1 MTERDC
7 RLRRQVSRILVSSM
21 AFASPAMAQE
31 AARSGLEEVVVTA
44 QRREESLQDAPIAI
58 TALSDRTLELR
69 GITDFGAVA
78 AATPSMSLTPY
89 PSSTNTLILYMRG
102 QGVADSMQITSDGS
116 VALYQDG
123 FYISRPQLSTFDLA
137 DIERV
142 EVLRGP
148 QGTLYGR
155 NTTGGAVNLIS
166 KRPSGELDF
175 KQELSMGDREY
186 FRSLS
191 ALDLPQWGGLSSK
204 ITYLYSR
211 KDGVVDNQAE
221 FSRDYQEEHQ
231 RAGRIALAWNGG
243 GAFTA
248 DYFFE
253 IGKIESTPIYY
264 QVPALEGSIPGYTA
278 EGKPADTTWR
288 PIDLPLSSGEY
299 QAHGLTLT
307 WAINDNFTV
316 NSLTGYRELDDD
328 IHQDYASAFSTPGS
342 PFPTEF
348 VTFDTLDTQ
357 QFTQELQFLGS
368 AGERVDY
375 LVGLYYFKE
384 EGDHFQHID
393 IDIPLPFIPEFGLFG
408 PIAIDKD
415 RDIDAESESKAIFA
429 QVTWTPPIL
438 DDRLEL
444 TLGGRYTEDSRKAT
458 RTTLNV
464 FAQGGQ
470 SFPIGVEPD
479 PFPGVPPDYGNSID
493 KDFSKFNP
501 AFTANMAW
509 TDDLSTY
516 LRVATGYKAG
526 GTAESG
532 PVGTFDRTFDP
543 EEILTYEVGLK
554 SLFADN
560 RVRLNAALFYSEFDD
575 MQLGFNTNPADLS
588 EVLLQN
594 AGEATVG
601 GLELEFAAAPTD
613 RLNLGLSYT
622 YLDPEIDRVEALPG
636 TIFDPAFNSASPYQ
650 VGDNIAE
657 VFALPYTSESSY
669 NLSAD
674 WTFAEFGNNALSAHI
689 NYRWEDDFFASAPT
703 GPGVPNR
710 ELYQID
716 AHDTLDARL
725 MWTFDMSEGRQ
736 ARVSVWGTN
745 ILDDETPQHIIGQGA
760 IIPLDADFNPVTP
773 PIPAGYT
780 HSVISWRAEPMYGVD
795 LVFEF

>member
-7 RLRRQVSRILVSSM
+7 TLRRQVSRILVSSM
-21 AFASPAMAQE
+21 ALASPAMAQE
-31 AARSGLEEVVVTA
+31 AARVGLEEVVVTA

-58 TALSDRTLELR
+58 TALSSETLELR

-166 KRPSGELDF
+166 KRPTGELGLS
-175 KQELSMGDREY
+175 QELSMGSREY
-186 FRSLS
+186 FRTLT
-191 ALDLPQWGGLSSK
+191 ALNLPKWGGLSSK
-204 ITYLYSR
+204 VTFLYSR
-211 KDGVVDNQAE
+211 QDGVVDNLNE
-221 FSRDYQEEHQ
+221 FSRDYQEEQQ
-231 RAGRIALAWNGG
+231 RAGRIALAWDGG

-253 IGKIESTPIYY
+253 VGEIESTSIYY
-264 QVPALEGSIPGYTA
+264 QVPALEASPTNPFGIPGYTA
-278 EGKPADTTWR
+278 EGKPAEHTWR
-288 PIDLPLSSGEY
+288 PVDLPLSSGEY
-299 QAHGLTLT
+299 SAHGLTLT
-307 WAINDNFTV
+307 WDVGENFTIK
-316 NSLTGYRELDDD
+316 SLTGYRELDDD
-328 IHQDYASAFSTPGS
+328 IYQDYASAFSTPGS
-342 PFPTEF
+342 PFPTDF
-348 VTFDTLDTQ
+348 ATFDNLETE

-368 AGERVDY
+368 IGERFDY

-384 EGDHFQHID
+384 DGDHFQHID
-393 IDIPLPFIPEFGLFG
+393 IDIPLPPLFG
-408 PIAIDKD
+408 GPLAIDKD
-415 RDIDAESESKAIFA
+415 RDIDAESTSKAAFA
-429 QVTWTPPIL
+429 QVTWTPPVL

-444 TLGGRYTEDSRKAT
+444 TFGGRYTKDNRKAS
-458 RTTLNV
+458 RTTLNT
-464 FAQGGQ
+464 FNG
-470 SFPIGVEPD
+470 FPIGVEPD
-479 PFPGVPPDYGNSID
+479 PDPVTPPNYGNSID

-526 GTAESG
+526 GTSESG
-532 PVGTFDRTFDP
+532 PVGTFERTFEP
-543 EEILTYEVGLK
+543 EEILTYELGLK
-554 SLFADN
+554 SMLADN

-588 EVLLQN
+588 EVLLLN

-601 GLELEFAAAPTD
+601 GVELEIAAAVTD
-613 RLNLGLSYT
+613 NLNLSLSYT
-622 YLDPEIDRVEALPG
+622 YLDAEIDKVDALAG

-650 VGDNIAE
+650 VGDNVAD
-657 VFALPYTSESSY
+657 VFALPYTSENSV
-669 NLSAD
+669 NAAID
-674 WTFAEFGNNALSAHI
+674 WTFLEFGSSALSAHL
-689 NYRWEDDFFASAPT
+689 NYRWQDDFFATATT
-703 GPGVPNR
+703 GPAVPNNNF
-710 ELYQID
+710 YAID

-725 MWTFDMSEGRQ
+725 MWSFDMAEGRQ
-736 ARVSVWGTN
+736 ARVSVWGKN
-745 ILDDETPQHIIGQGA
+745 VLDEEAPQHVIGQGA
-760 IIPLDADFNPVTP
+760 IIPLDGDFNPLTP

-780 HSVISWRAEPMYGVD
+780 HTVFSWREEPTYGVD

>member
-7 RLRRQVSRILVSSM
+7 TLRRQVSRILVSSM
-21 AFASPAMAQE
+21 ALASSAMAQE
-31 AARSGLEEVVVTA
+31 APRSGLEEVVVTA

-58 TALSDRTLELR
+58 TALSDEQLELR

-137 DIERV
+137 DIDRV

-186 FRSLS
+186 FRTLS
-191 ALDLPQWGGLSSK
+191 ALDLPEWHGLRTK
-204 ITYLYSR
+204 FTYLYSR
-211 KDGVVDNQAE
+211 KDGVVDNLNE

-231 RAGRIALAWNGG
+231 RAGRVALSWDGG
-243 GAFTA
+243 GAFAA

-253 IGKIESTPIYY
+253 IGKIGSTSIYY
-264 QVPALEGSIPGYTA
+264 QVPALEGSIPGYDA
-278 EGKPADTTWR
+278 SGKPAEHTWR
-288 PIDLPLSSGEY
+288 PVDLPLSEGEY
-299 QAHGLTLT
+299 NAHGLTLT
-307 WAINDNFTV
+307 WEVNDNFTIK
-316 NSLTGYRELDDD
+316 SLTGYRELDDD
-328 IHQDYASAFSTPGS
+328 IYQDYAGAFSTPGLPS
-342 PFPTEF
+342 ATEF
-348 VTFDTLDTQ
+348 ATFDTLDTE
-357 QFTQELQFLGS
+357 QFTQELQLLGS
-368 AGERVDY
+368 IGERFDF

-384 EGDHFQHID
+384 DGDHFQHID
-393 IDIPLPFIPEFGLFG
+393 IDNLGLGPFSFS
-408 PIAIDKD
+408 IDKD
-415 RDIDAESESKAIFA
+415 RDIDAESESQAAFA
-429 QVTWTPPIL
+429 QVTWTPAIL

-444 TLGGRYTEDSRKAT
+444 TFGGRYTKDNRKAT
-458 RTTLNV
+458 RTTLNT
-464 FAQGGQ
+464 FFG
-470 SFPIGVEPD
+470 FPIGVEPS
-479 PFPGVPPDYGNSID
+479 PIFAPGGNSID
-493 KDFSKFNP
+493 EDFSKFNP

-509 TDDLSTY
+509 TTDVSTY
-516 LRVATGYKAG
+516 LRIATGYKAG
-526 GTAESG
+526 GISEAG
-532 PVGTFDRTFDP
+532 AVGTFNSAFVFQP
-543 EEILTYEVGLK
+543 EEILTYELGLK
-554 SLFADN
+554 SMLADD
-560 RVRLNAALFYSEFDD
+560 RVRLNMAVFYSEFDD

-588 EVLLQN
+588 EVLLTN

-601 GLELEFAAAPTD
+601 GVEIEGQWAATD
-613 RLNLGLSYT
+613 DLQFSVNYT
-622 YLDPEIDRVEALPG
+622 YLDPEIDRVDAPAG
-636 TIFDPAFNSASPYQ
+636 TIFDPAKNSLSPYQ

-657 VFALPYTSESSY
+657 RFALPYTSDNSY
-669 NLSAD
+669 AVSAD
-674 WTFAEFGNNALSAHI
+674 WTFARFGSSALSAHV
-689 NYRWEDDFFASAPT
+689 NYRWEDDFFASSPT
-703 GPGVPNR
+703 GPAVPNR

-716 AHDTLDARL
+716 AHDTLDGRL
-725 MWTFDMSEGRQ
+725 MWAFDMSEGRQ

-760 IIPLDADFNPVTP
+760 IIPLATQPFPT
-773 PIPAGYT
+773 PAGYT
-780 HSVISWRAEPMYGVD
+780 HSVFSWRAEPMYGVD

>member
-7 RLRRQVSRILVSSM
+7 TLRRQVSRILVSSM
-21 AFASPAMAQE
+21 ALASPAIAQE
-31 AARSGLEEVVVTA
+31 APRVGLEEVVVTA

-58 TALSDRTLELR
+58 TALSEEQLELR

-137 DIERV
+137 DIDRV

-175 KQELSMGDREY
+175 KQELSMGNREY
-186 FRSLS
+186 FRTLS
-191 ALDLPQWGGLSSK
+191 ALDLPQWHGLSSK
-204 ITYLYSR
+204 FTYLYSR
-211 KDGVVDNQAE
+211 KDGVVDNLNE
-221 FSRDYQEEHQ
+221 FSRDFQEEHQ
-231 RAGRIALAWNGG
+231 RAGRLALAWDGG

-278 EGKPADTTWR
+278 EGKPAENTWK
-288 PIDLPLSSGEY
+288 PVDLPLSSGEY
-299 QAHGLTLT
+299 NAHGLTLT
-307 WAINDNFTV
+307 WDVSDNFTIK
-316 NSLTGYRELDDD
+316 SLTGYRELDDD
-328 IHQDYASAFSTPGS
+328 IYQNYMSGFSTPGS

-348 VTFDTLDTQ
+348 VTFDTLETE

-415 RDIDAESESKAIFA
+415 RDIDAESESKAVFA

-438 DDRLEL
+438 DDRMEL
-444 TLGGRYTEDSRKAT
+444 TFGGRYTEDNRKAT
-458 RTTLNV
+458 RTTFN
-464 FAQGGQ
+464 FFQQGDF
-470 SFPIGVEPD
+470 STPTGVEPD

-493 KDFSKFNP
+493 KDFNKFNP

-509 TDDLSTY
+509 TDDVSTY
-516 LRVATGYKAG
+516 LRIATGYKAG

-543 EEILTYEVGLK
+543 EEILTYELGLK
-554 SLFADN
+554 SLLADN

-601 GLELEFAAAPTD
+601 GLELEVAAAPTD
-613 RLNLGLSYT
+613 NLNLSLNYT
-622 YLDPEIDRVEALPG
+622 YLDPEIDKVEALPG
-636 TIFDPAFNSASPYQ
+636 TIFDPIANPASPYQ

-657 VFALPYTSESSY
+657 RFALPYTSENSY
-669 NLSAD
+669 TVSAD
-674 WTFAEFGNNALSAHI
+674 WTFAEFGASALSAHL
-689 NYRWEDDFFASAPT
+689 NYRWQDDFFASAPT
-703 GPGVPNR
+703 GPAVPNR

-725 MWTFDMSEGRQ
+725 MWSFDMSEDRQ

-760 IIPLDADFNPVTP
+760 IIPLEDGNPLTP
-773 PIPAGYT
+773 VIPAGYT
-780 HSVISWRAEPMYGVD
+780 HSVFSWRAEPMYGVD

>member
-7 RLRRQVSRILVSSM
+7 TLRRQVSRILVSSM
-21 AFASPAMAQE
+21 ALASPAIAQE
-31 AARSGLEEVVVTA
+31 APRVGLEEVVVTA

-58 TALSDRTLELR
+58 TALSEEQLELR

-137 DIERV
+137 DIDRV

-186 FRSLS
+186 FRTLS
-191 ALDLPQWGGLSSK
+191 ALDLPTWHGLSTK
-204 ITYLYSR
+204 FTYLYSR
-211 KDGVVDNQAE
+211 KDGVVDNLNE
-221 FSRDYQEEHQ
+221 FSRDFQEEHQ
-231 RAGRIALAWNGG
+231 RAGRVALAWDGG

-264 QVPALEGSIPGYTA
+264 QVPALEGTLPGYDA
-278 EGKPADTTWR
+278 SGKPAEHTWT

-299 QAHGLTLT
+299 NAHGLTLT
-307 WAINDNFTV
+307 WEVSDNFTIK
-316 NSLTGYRELDDD
+316 SLTGYRELDDD
-328 IHQDYASAFSTPGS
+328 IHQNYAGAFSTPGL
-342 PFPTEF
+342 PAAATDF
-348 VTFDTLDTQ
+348 VTFDTLDTE

-368 AGERVDY
+368 FGERVDY
-375 LVGLYYFKE
+375 LLGLYYFKE

-393 IDIPLPFIPEFGLFG
+393 IDVPGFGTT
-408 PIAIDKD
+408 INKD
-415 RDIDAESESKAIFA
+415 RDIDAESESKAVFA
-429 QVTWTPPIL
+429 QVTWTPAIL

-444 TLGGRYTEDSRKAT
+444 TLGGRYTEDNRKAT

-464 FAQGGQ
+464 TDLLFFPPVGGPVTFTVAEPSPIFAPGGT
-470 SFPIGVEPD
+470 
-479 PFPGVPPDYGNSID
+479 SID
-493 KDFSKFNP
+493 EDFSKFNP

-509 TDDLSTY
+509 TTDVSTY
-516 LRVATGYKAG
+516 LRIATGYKAG
-526 GTAESG
+526 GISEAGE
-532 PVGTFDRTFDP
+532 VGTFNSAFVFEP
-543 EEILTYEVGLK
+543 EEILTYELGLK
-554 SLFADN
+554 SMLADD
-560 RVRLNAALFYSEFDD
+560 RVRLNMAVFYSEFDD
-575 MQLGFNTNPADLS
+575 MQLGFNTDPNDLS
-588 EVLLQN
+588 VVLLTN

-601 GLELEFAAAPTD
+601 GVEIEGQWAATD
-613 RLNLGLSYT
+613 SLQFSFNYT
-622 YLDPEIDRVEALPG
+622 YLDPEIDRVDAPAG
-636 TIFDPAFNSASPYQ
+636 SIFDPAKNSLSPYE

-657 VFALPYTSESSY
+657 RFALPYTSENSY
-669 NLSAD
+669 AVSAD
-674 WTFAEFGNNALSAHI
+674 WTFAQFDASALSAHL
-689 NYRWEDDFFASAPT
+689 NYRWQDDFFASAPT
-703 GPGVPNR
+703 GPAVPNR

-725 MWTFDMSEGRQ
+725 MWSFDISEGRQ

-760 IIPLDADFNPVTP
+760 IIPLQTTQGQV
-773 PIPAGYT
+773 PAGFT
-780 HSVISWRAEPMYGVD
+780 HSVFSWRAEPMYGVD